1 MLYLSIIVGVKV
13 GRVKIKLIIGLAVCA
28 ILCAPARA
36 NAQVAAFAYSKGH
49 TLFVADGQGRT
60 LRTLTVAKGIGDFT
74 VDHHGR
80 HVVVQTPGDYGGQ
93 LLFCTVASGH
103 CTRLTH
109 GWYFYKPDKEGKEVY
124 ASPSFSPDGSR
135 ITFSIRW
142 QFRKPDGVK
151 VVEEDVIE
159 AEGPIAILSLP
170 SKKVRVLK
178 STAGDDGCFTD
189 NPMWSHDGSKI
200 LFRCEDAGEIVRV
213 VSDQLLKIDDAMEG
227 PPEDKQMDM
236 SLSWPLTWD
245 GPNAIL
251 FSRIPAFG
259 GKVEVNKGVVLQLD
273 LKTMRV
279 RKVREYGGL
288 PASELRGVFEIQMS
302 KQLLYVSSLGLGERV
317 YDRHTGRI
325 VWSVGPT
332 QNVPVQLIGR
342 SD

>member
-1 MLYLSIIVGVKV
+1 MMKPI
-13 GRVKIKLIIGLAVCA
+13 LALVACA
-28 ILCAPARA
+28 ILCAAVPA
-36 NAQVAAFAYSKGH
+36 NAQAPAFAYARGH
-49 TLFVADGQGRT
+49 TLFIADGHART
-60 LRTLTVAKGIGDFT
+60 LRTLAVAEGIGDFT
-74 VDHHGR
+74 IDRNAR
-80 HVVVQTPGDYGGQ
+80 HAVVQTPGDYGGQ

-109 GWYFYKPDKEGKEVY
+109 GWYFYEPDKEGKEVY
-124 ASPSFSPDGSR
+124 AAPSLSPDGSR

-142 QFRKPDGVK
+142 QFRKPDGAK

-178 STAGDDGCFTD
+178 STAGDFVCFTD
-189 NPMWSHDGSKI
+189 NPTWSSDGSKI
-200 LFRCEDAGEIVRV
+200 LFQCEDAGEIVSV
-213 VSDQLLKIDDAMEG
+213 VNDRLLKIDDAMEG

-236 SLSWPLTWD
+236 SMSWPVTWD
-245 GPNAIL
+245 GPDAIL

-259 GKVEVNKGVVLQLD
+259 DKVEVNKGVVLKLD
-273 LKTMRV
+273 IKSMRV

-302 KQLLYVSSLGLGERV
+302 KQLLYVSSHSLGERV
-317 YDRHTGRI
+317 YDRHTGRV
-325 VWSVGPT
+325 VWSVGSAQT
-332 QNVPVQLIGR
+332 VPVQLIGG